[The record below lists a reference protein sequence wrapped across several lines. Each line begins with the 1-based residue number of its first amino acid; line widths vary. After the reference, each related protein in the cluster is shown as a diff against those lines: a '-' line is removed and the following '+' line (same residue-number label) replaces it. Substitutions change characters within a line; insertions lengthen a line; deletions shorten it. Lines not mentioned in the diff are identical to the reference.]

1 MADNDA
7 SRAARGAP
15 DPRHLLVNELW
26 QSIRT
31 IVEESDFD
39 PAWKDELMLDLG
51 KCDAR
56 RDTTGVV
63 SLRALP
69 TAGET
74 DRDALDQSLRS

>member
-15 DPRHLLVNELW
+15 DHRHLLVNELW

-39 PAWKDELMLDLG
+39 TSWKDELMLDLG

-56 RDTTGVV
+56 REAAGVV

-69 TAGET
+69 VMGDI
-74 DRDALDQSLRS
+74 DRDALDRSLRS